1 MNCVIIEDE
10 SHAAEHLE
18 YLLGHC
24 RQEINVMAR
33 LGTVKLAYQWLKN
46 NTADIIFLDVQ
57 LGDDLGFSIF
67 DNIDVQTP
75 VVFTTSYEEYAIKA
89 FQLNSIGYLLKP
101 ILLDELQA
109 TLDKFDHLLLQ
120 PSQQNALAG
129 LATTYQKRF
138 LVQSGKEILSIQA
151 DEIAYFYV
159 QNRHLLIT
167 TMSEKTYLFD
177 GKLEALETRLDPVQ
191 FFRINRQYIVSYA
204 AIQKMYN
211 YTRGRVKLIT
221 QPAAKEEM
229 IVSIDRATDFKSW
242 LNR

>member
-1 MNCVIIEDE
+1 MNCLIIEDE

-18 YLLGHC
+18 YLLGRC
-24 RQEINVMAR
+24 RQEVTVLAR
-33 LGTVKLAYQWLKN
+33 ISTVKAAYQWLKN
-46 NTADIIFLDVQ
+46 NNADIIFLDVQ

-67 DNIDVQTP
+67 ENIDVQTP

-101 ILLDELQA
+101 VLLDELQA

-120 PSQQNALAG
+120 PHQQDALAR
-129 LATTYQKRF
+129 LNTAHQKRF
-138 LVQSGKEILSIQA
+138 LVQSGKEIVSIQA
-151 DEIAYFYV
+151 EEIAYFYV

-167 TMSEKTYLFD
+167 TLAEKTHLFD
-177 GKLEALETRLDPVQ
+177 GKLEALEARLDPEH
-191 FFRINRQYIVSYA
+191 FFRINRQYIVAYS

-221 QPAAKEEM
+221 KPVAKEEM
-229 IVSIDRATDFKSW
+229 VVSIDRATDFKNW

>member
-1 MNCVIIEDE
+1 
-10 SHAAEHLE
+10 
-18 YLLGHC
+18 
-24 RQEINVMAR
+24 
-33 LGTVKLAYQWLKN
+33 
-46 NTADIIFLDVQ
+46 
-57 LGDDLGFSIF
+57 
-67 DNIDVQTP
+67 
-75 VVFTTSYEEYAIKA
+75 
-89 FQLNSIGYLLKP
+89 
-101 ILLDELQA
+101 
-109 TLDKFDHLLLQ
+109 
-120 PSQQNALAG
+120 
-129 LATTYQKRF
+129 